1 MVLVFFNIQNT
12 FAQNNSLFN
21 LGQELIAITKSE
33 NPDKIVDLMAPDLDI
48 DTKAA
53 ILESFLSVKDNL
65 YSINSNKEMELFN
78 VVKQGNFVYF
88 IVKSGKRFFI
98 IKGKANEQ
106 NQITD
111 HFALLQGKT
120 ADMLKLGQR
129 VYKMRCYSCHGE
141 NGKGSIGPNLTDKYW
156 KYVNSEGDLYNAIA
170 KGKKGTMMMAYKDY
184 LSPEELKAVTLY
196 IKSLQGKKIKSGKKP
211 EGEEKEIPFK
221 IINN

>member
-12 FAQNNSLFN
+12 FAQKESLYD
-21 LGQELIAITKSE
+21 LGQELVTIAKSN
-33 NPDKIVDLMAPDLDI
+33 NPDKIVDLMDPNLDI

-53 ILESFLSVKDNL
+53 ILESFLLVKDNL
-65 YSINSNKEMELFN
+65 FNVNNTDDIKLFN
-78 VVKQGNFVYF
+78 VVKQGNFIYF

-98 IKGKANEQ
+98 IKGKTDEQ

-141 NGKGSIGPNLTDKYW
+141 NGKGSIAPNLTDKYW
-156 KYVNSEGDLYNAIA
+156 KYVNNEEDLYNAIA